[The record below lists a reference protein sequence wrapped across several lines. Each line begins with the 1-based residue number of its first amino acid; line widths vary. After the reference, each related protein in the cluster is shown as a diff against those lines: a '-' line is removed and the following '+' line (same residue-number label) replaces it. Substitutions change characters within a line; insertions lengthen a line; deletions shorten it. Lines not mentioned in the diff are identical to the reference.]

1 MHIRPRPW
9 ARPELE
15 ASPFFAA
22 EPWTLKNH
30 WRTRFAAPAHPLYLE
45 LGCGKGHF
53 IAKMSAAHPE
63 NNYLAVDMID
73 TMLGIT
79 RRNVV
84 AERDG
89 ADPENLM
96 LTAWDIERIEKILG
110 PKDRIGGLFINF
122 CNPWPKRK
130 KHKKRLTHTRQ
141 LEKYKAFLA
150 PGAWLRFK
158 TDDDDLFE
166 ATLVYLEE
174 AGFEVLALSRDLH
187 QDPRYPS
194 LEDYPTEHEAMFS
207 EKGIPIK
214 YLRAR
219 LKTPPESPSKSN

>member
-15 ASPFFAA
+15 ASSFFAA

-30 WRTRFAAPAHPLYLE
+30 WRERFPAPAHPLYLE

-84 AERDG
+84 AERGG
-89 ADPENLM
+89 ADPENLT
-96 LTAWDIERIEKILG
+96 LTAWDITRIDKILG
-110 PKDRIGGLFINF
+110 PDDRIDGLYINF

-141 LEKYKAFLA
+141 LILYKAFLA
-150 PGAWLRFK
+150 PGAVLRFK
-158 TDDDDLFE
+158 TDDDGLFDD
-166 ATLVYLEE
+166 TLDYLKE
-174 AGFEVLALSRDLH
+174 AGFETETVIRNLH
-187 QDPRYPS
+187 AHPVAD
-194 LEDYPTEHEAMFS
+194 DYPTEHEKMFAA
-207 EKGIPIK
+207 KGIPIK
-214 YLRAR
+214 YLQAR
-219 LKTPPESPSKSN
+219 MI

>member
-22 EPWTLKNH
+22 EPWTMKNH
-30 WRTRFAAPAHPLYLE
+30 WRAGYPEPNRPLYLE
-45 LGCGKGHF
+45 LGCGKGQF
-53 IAKMSAAHPE
+53 IAKLSAAHPE

-73 TMLGIT
+73 TMLGLT

-84 AERDG
+84 AERGG
-89 ADPENLM
+89 ADPDNL
-96 LTAWDIERIEKILG
+96 LITAWDITRIDKILG
-110 PKDRIGGLFINF
+110 PDDRIDGLYINF

-141 LEKYKAFLA
+141 LILYKAFLA
-150 PGAWLRFK
+150 PGAVLRFK
-158 TDDDDLFE
+158 TDDDGLFDD
-166 ATLVYLEE
+166 TLDYLKE
-174 AGFEVLALSRDLH
+174 AGFETETVIRNLH
-187 QDPRYPS
+187 AHPVAD
-194 LEDYPTEHEAMFS
+194 DYPTEHEKMFA

-214 YLRAR
+214 YLQAR
-219 LKTPPESPSKSN
+219 MI

>member
-30 WRTRFAAPAHPLYLE
+30 WRERFPAPAHPLYLE

-84 AERDG
+84 AERGG
-89 ADPENLM
+89 ADPDNL
-96 LTAWDIERIEKILG
+96 LITAWDITRIDKILG
-110 PKDRIGGLFINF
+110 PDDRIDGLYINF

-141 LEKYKAFLA
+141 LILYKAFLA
-150 PGAWLRFK
+150 PGAVLRFK
-158 TDDDDLFE
+158 TDDDDLFDD
-166 ATLVYLEE
+166 TLDYLKE
-174 AGFEVLALSRDLH
+174 AGFETETVIRNLH
-187 QDPRYPS
+187 AHPVAD
-194 LEDYPTEHEAMFS
+194 DYPTEHEKMFA

-214 YLRAR
+214 YLQAR
-219 LKTPPESPSKSN
+219 MI